1 MEKME
6 KTTSEEEKIRR
17 GYIIERMQPY
27 LETYNLDDLLDLYL
41 EVKKKSIKLG

>member
-1 MEKME
+1 MEK
-6 KTTSEEEKIRR
+6 EEEEIRR
-17 GYIIERMQPY
+17 DYIIERMKPY